1 MSKNKNALIRY
12 RVINRCLIDYK
23 LCTKEKLIHACEDTL
38 DIFPLGERTIDKD
51 IYDMRNDNGL
61 AYYAPIKFDKVQ
73 GGYFY
78 EDPGYSIDN
87 LPLKQDEIEALAFAS
102 TLLNQFRNTTLF
114 NQFSGAVQKIMD
126 AVNIQKSNIHFPPY
140 DFIELERVPF
150 VKGSEFL
157 KPVIGAI
164 RNRNSLI
171 LNYQSFDYDVPVSH
185 TIHPYLLKEYRNRW
199 YIIGLHDN
207 YKEIRTF
214 GLDRIV
220 SLEISHVPFID
231 KKFNTQDY
239 FKNTIGVISP
249 QGQPPEIRFAV
260 KKRQAQYLITQPLH
274 ESQELIAENK
284 EEIIFRIKVHPTY
297 ELMNVFMGHGPD
309 LRIIEPAEI
318 RNDFIEMLQKTL
330 LQYLDRKTNKR
341 NPKSFNPQT
350 F

>member
-23 LCTKEKLIHACEDTL
+23 LCTKEQLIKTCEDTL

-61 AYYAPIKFDKVQ
+61 AYYAPIKYDKIQ
-73 GGYFY
+73 GGYYY
-78 EDPGYSIDN
+78 EDPNYSIDN

-102 TLLNQFRNTTLF
+102 TLLNQFRNTALF
-114 NQFSGAVQKIMD
+114 NQFSGAVQKIVD
-126 AVNIQKSNIHFPPY
+126 AVNIQKSNIHFSPY
-140 DFIELERVPF
+140 DFIDFESAPF
-150 VKGSEFL
+150 IKGSEFL
-157 KPVIGAI
+157 KPVIEAI
-164 RNRNSLI
+164 RNKNSLI
-171 LNYQSFDYDVPVSH
+171 LNYQSFDRDMPVSH

-220 SLEISHVPFID
+220 SVEIAHVPFID
-231 KKFNTQDY
+231 KKFNTEDY
-239 FKNTIGVISP
+239 FKHTIGVISP

-274 ESQELIAENK
+274 ESQKIVKENE
-284 EEIIFRIKVHPTY
+284 EEIIFSLKVHPTY
-297 ELMNVFMGHGPD
+297 ELMTLLMGYGAD
-309 LRIIEPAEI
+309 LRILEPEIIKKELIET
-318 RNDFIEMLQKTL
+318 LKKTL
-330 LQYLDRKTNKR
+330 EQYK
-341 NPKSFNPQT
+341 
-350 F
+350 